1 MDLILKFGMM
11 KIILK
16 HITSYLMIA
25 VVLVA
30 TLQLS
35 VTKMTCLMTGKIVY
49 SIEDIEDC
57 KPVKKGCNV
66 DDVCCDFHK
75 VTFDHSIET
84 IPSIAVFSFINFD
97 LVAVE
102 IPQIGLIKLKES
114 ALNFFHNL
122 PPPLGGIEL
131 LKTIQVFRL

>member
-1 MDLILKFGMM
+1 MINFVEVKVMF
-11 KIILK
+11 K
-16 HITSYLMIA
+16 HISSYILVI

-49 SIEDIEDC
+49 SVEDINDC

-75 VTFDHSIET
+75 ITLDHSIQT
-84 IPSIAVFSFINFD
+84 FTSIEDFSFLNIDLAMFD
-97 LVAVE
+97 M
-102 IPQIGLIKLKES
+102 PQFVTEVN
-114 ALNFFHNL
+114 LNKACLYFFHDL
-122 PPPLGGIEL
+122 PPPLSGISL
-131 LKTIQVFRL
+131 LKTLQVFRL

>member
-1 MDLILKFGMM
+1 MKLIF
-11 KIILK
+11 K

-49 SIEDIEDC
+49 SIEDIDDC
-57 KPVKKGCNV
+57 KPVKEGCNV

-75 VTFDHSIET
+75 ITFNHNIQTVST
-84 IPSIAVFSFINFD
+84 ATNFSFLNLDI
-97 LVAVE
+97 VTIE
-102 IPQIGLIKLKES
+102 IPQLLTFIKFKES
-114 ALNFFHNL
+114 PLNFFHNL
-122 PPPLGGIEL
+122 PPPLSGIAL

>member
-1 MDLILKFGMM
+1 V
-11 KIILK
+11 
-16 HITSYLMIA
+16 A

-35 VTKMTCLMTGKIVY
+35 VTKMTCLLTGKIVY
-49 SIEDIEDC
+49 SVEDIDDC

-75 VTFDHSIET
+75 ITLDHNIQTYTSIDD
-84 IPSIAVFSFINFD
+84 FSFFNIDIVVFD
-97 LVAVE
+97 V
-102 IPQIGLIKLKES
+102 PQFITEVIIEEASLY
-114 ALNFFHNL
+114 FFHDL
-122 PPPLGGIEL
+122 PPPLSGINL